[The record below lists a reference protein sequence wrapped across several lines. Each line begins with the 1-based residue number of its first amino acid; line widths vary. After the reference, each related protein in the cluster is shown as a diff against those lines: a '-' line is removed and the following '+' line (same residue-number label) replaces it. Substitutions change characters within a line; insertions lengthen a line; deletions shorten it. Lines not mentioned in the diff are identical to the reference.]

1 MQTLHC
7 HTTTSDGLLTYQ
19 QVLDICKREG
29 IKAVVFTDHD
39 AVPDAQKLIELEQL
53 KSHSVKWIYGIEM
66 SSGLPIEVGGGPYSG
81 FHVVGLFVDPTY
93 QPLVEYCQKAQ
104 ASRRERMQT
113 MVQNLQ
119 GLEFTITEA
128 DCLKA
133 SGGESVGRPHIVTA
147 LNYHSENNQV
157 MGKLLNQMK
166 KAGESDSGI
175 RKEFENLMERGESQY
190 PYVLFLSNEAF
201 IKGVFVDYLYWL
213 NFDECVKL
221 IRDAGGVAVIAH
233 YFSAKSKVLPELL
246 EKICKEK
253 RIDGL
258 ETVFGYFG
266 YKTPMEE
273 EIVSSR
279 SICQN
284 LVETYD
290 LIASGGADA
299 HQEQD
304 LIDFAKAS
312 WYNQDTN
319 RMMKKIVEK
328 YPDLKSRIY

>member
-7 HTTTSDGLLTYQ
+7 HTTTSDGLLTHQ

-29 IKAVVFTDHD
+29 IETVAFTDHD
-39 AVPDAQKLIELEQL
+39 AVPDTQKLIELEKL
-53 KSHSVKWIYGIEM
+53 KNHPVKWIYGIEM

-93 QPLVEYCQKAQ
+93 QPLIKYCQKAQ
-104 ASRRERMQT
+104 ASRRQRMQT
-113 MVQNLQ
+113 MVKNLQ
-119 GLEFTITEA
+119 GLGFTITED
-128 DCLKA
+128 DCLRA

-147 LNYHSENNQV
+147 LSYNSENNQV
-157 MGKLLNQMK
+157 MGKLLKQMK
-166 KAGESDSGI
+166 QAGESDSGI
-175 RKEFENLMERGESQY
+175 RKEYENLIIRGEAQY
-190 PYVLFLSNEAF
+190 PYALFLSNEAF
-201 IKGVFVDYLYWL
+201 IKGIFVDYLFWL
-213 NFDECVKL
+213 PFDEIVKL
-221 IRDAGGVAVIAH
+221 IRDAGGIAVIVH
-233 YFSAKSKVLPELL
+233 YFSTKTKVSPELL
-246 EKICKEK
+246 KKICNEK

-258 ETVFGYFG
+258 ETVFGLFG
-266 YKTPMEE
+266 YATPMEE

-279 SICQN
+279 TLCQR
-284 LVETYD
+284 LVEDYD

-299 HQEQD
+299 HKEQD

-319 RMMKKIVEK
+319 GMIEKIVEK